1 MVNQDYSENPGG
13 GSPKRYSESLP
24 LQGYSPCGW
33 NSAQYGQGPDA
44 SSIIPRDP
52 CCWIRLFQSY
62 DLRHHHWNKG
72 GHEPERRGNSAKR
85 HVEHGSGGA
94 TQRRGYKTGSNQPLY
109 GVIQERSS
117 LMPNRRSRT
126 DRGRDR
132 SRDSWGDS

>member
-1 MVNQDYSENPGG
+1 MVNQDYAENPGG

-24 LQGYSPCGW
+24 LEGYSPCGW

-85 HVEHGSGGA
+85 HSRRLTRLGA
-94 TQRRGYKTGSNQPLY
+94 ALCAQHKYLSRLSLCH
-109 GVIQERSS
+109 ER
-117 LMPNRRSRT
+117 P
-126 DRGRDR
+126 RDR
-132 SRDSWGDS
+132 RAAKQCDEVATPAHSITL